1 MMKLC
6 FGILLVFAT
15 GLHIASAELSND
27 GKTLVKEN
35 TATAVELYQKLS
47 PQEGN
52 LFFSPYSLSVALSMT
67 YGGARG
73 DTQTQMAH
81 TLHFSLLSQL
91 STPPFAELD
100 AALAEL
106 QKDDSVTLGIANS
119 LWPSAD
125 YKLLEPYTNLLK
137 TSYGASVTPV
147 DYKKTEEARTTINR
161 WVEAK
166 TQNKIK
172 NLIRPNDLSI
182 YTRLTLV
189 NAIYFK
195 GAWNKAFDPAK
206 THPVDFHVSPNVQV
220 IAPMMELESEF
231 AYAELDSLQ
240 ALELP
245 YKGEALSMLILLP
258 KESVPIKTV
267 ESQISVE
274 KLAEWKSAL
283 ARKQVKVSLPK
294 FTLTWGTIKLN
305 DTLKAMG
312 MINAFELSKADFSGM
327 SGNSRGLAIGAV
339 LHKAFVEV
347 NEEGTEAAAATAVVM
362 VRAAAMEAPTPTFK
376 ADRPFLFLIQ
386 DNRTG
391 TILFMGR
398 VTNPVP

>member
-1 MMKLC
+1 MKLS
-6 FGILLVFAT
+6 FGILLVLVT

-35 TATAVELYQKLS
+35 TAAAVDLYQKLS

-100 AALAEL
+100 ASLAEL
-106 QKDDSVTLGIANS
+106 QKDGNVTLGIANS
-119 LWPSAD
+119 IWPSAE
-125 YKLLEPYTNLLK
+125 YKLLDTYTNLLK
-137 TSYGASVTPV
+137 TSYGTSVTPV

-172 NLIRPNDLSI
+172 NLIRLNDLSI
-182 YTRLTLV
+182 YSRLTLV

-206 THPVDFHVSPNVQV
+206 THPVEFHVSPNVKV
-220 IAPMMELESEF
+220 IAPTMELESEF
-231 AYAELDSLQ
+231 AYAETDSLQ
-240 ALELP
+240 AIELP
-245 YKGEALSMLILLP
+245 YKGEALSMLVLLP
-258 KESVPIKTV
+258 KESVPINTL

-274 KLAEWKSAL
+274 KLAEWKTAL

-294 FTLTWGTIKLN
+294 FTLTWGTVKLN

-312 MINAFELSKADFSGM
+312 MTDAFEISKADFSGM
-327 SGNSRGLAIGAV
+327 DGNRHGLAIAAV

-347 NEEGTEAAAATAVVM
+347 NEEGTEAAAATAVTAV
-362 VRAAAMEAPTPTFK
+362 AAALQAPVPAFK

>member
-1 MMKLC
+1 MKLC

-81 TLHFSLLSQL
+81 ALHFSLLSQL

-100 AALAEL
+100 ASLAEI
-106 QKDDSVTLGIANS
+106 QKDGNVTLGLANS
-119 LWPSAD
+119 IWPSTE
-125 YKLLEPYTNLLK
+125 YKLLETYTSLLK

-161 WVEAK
+161 WVETK

-258 KESVPIKTV
+258 KESVPISTV

-274 KLAEWKSAL
+274 KLAEWKAAL

-294 FTLTWGTIKLN
+294 FTLTWGTVKLN

-312 MINAFELSKADFSGM
+312 MTDAFELSKADFSGM

-339 LHKAFVEV
+339 LHKAFIDVS
-347 NEEGTEAAAATAVVM
+347 EEGTESAAATAVVM
-362 VRAAAMEAPTPTFK
+362 VRAAAMEAPIPSFK